1 MLITLMIY
9 SEGQS
14 GIRDTC
20 YELFLSFWID
30 IGEWYS
36 VASYALLCSELTS
49 ASNDTFSRLLKRT
62 FSSMIIEV
70 FFYGELP
77 VSKLSLSV

>member
-14 GIRDTC
+14 GIWDAC
-20 YELFLSFWID
+20 YEFLSFWID

-49 ASNDTFSRLLKRT
+49 ASKETFSRLLKRT